1 MGLPNINIIF
11 KEAAST
17 VLIRA
22 QKGIVAL
29 ILKDSTVAVQGKHVF
44 LSAEDIPAAMTAGNK
59 DYIKQAF
66 IGNDSKPKKV
76 LCYVLPDTAANL
88 KAATDWLGTQK
99 FSWLAAPPEAVAAD
113 TAELLTWIVA
123 QRAAGRHYKAVLP
136 DKIADNYALVNFTTK
151 NIKVGDNTYTAAG
164 YCARIAGLI
173 AGTSLTSAI
182 TFAVLPEVTAVEQL
196 TRAEMDAATDGGKLL
211 LLHDGSKVKCGS
223 GVTSLTGTA
232 GTIAAYKKIKI
243 VEALDLISEDITG
256 ICEDGYVGKYS
267 NSYDNKLLLVTAIRG
282 YFDTLENEG
291 VLKKGSSIDIDLAAT
306 TQYLKDKGLV
316 VGEMSE
322 RELREAD
329 TGDKVFLCA
338 KICVLDAIENISL
351 TIAI

>member
-1 MGLPNINIIF
+1 MGLPNINITF
-11 KEAAST
+11 KEAASS

-22 QKGIVAL
+22 QKGIVAV

-44 LSAEDIPAAMTAGNK
+44 LSAEDIPAAMTATNR

-99 FSWLAAPPEAVAAD
+99 FSWLVAPPEALAAD
-113 TAELLTWIVA
+113 TAELLTWITA

-136 DKIADNYALVNFTTK
+136 DKIADSLAVVNFATRD
-151 NIKVGDNTYTAAG
+151 IKVLDTAFSAAG

-196 TRAEMDAATDGGKLL
+196 TRAEMNSAIEAGKLI
-211 LLHDGSKVKCGS
+211 LLHDGSKVKAGR
-223 GVTSLTGTA
+223 GVTSLTTTT
-232 GTIAAYKKIKI
+232 GTIPAYKKIKV
-243 VEALDLISEDITG
+243 VETIDLISEDITSLA
-256 ICEDGYVGKYS
+256 EDTYIGKYS
-267 NSYDNKLLLVTAIRG
+267 NSYDNKLLLVTAIKG
-282 YFDTLENEG
+282 YFDTLEGEG
-291 VLKKGSSIDIDLAAT
+291 VLKKGSRIDIDTAAT
-306 TQYLKDKGLV
+306 AKYLKDTGTDIST
-316 VGEMSE
+316 MSE
-322 RELREAD
+322 RDIREAD

-338 KICVLDAIENISL
+338 AICVLDAIEDITLNIV
-351 TIAI
+351 I